1 MNRIE
6 ADSCQEREERLGFE
20 NLLGEISA
28 RYVYLPADQI
38 DIWIEED
45 QRRICECLGFDV
57 SVLWQWSGETSR
69 FLTVTH
75 MYSPPQGPSRP
86 EGIDAQKSFP
96 WSFKKVLMGETFILT
111 TRNMPPEAAR
121 DQETLRYF
129 GIKSSVVL
137 PLSAG
142 GGPLLGVLSFD
153 SMQEEGGWSAEI
165 VTRLALVAQIFTNA
179 LIRKES
185 DRILRA
191 NKERLSLAADSA
203 GAGLWELNC
212 STNLIWATEKALAIF
227 GYAPGEVINMARFE
241 ATVCPEDLEHVR
253 QAIARSLENNEPF
266 SIEYRILVD
275 GDCLKWVY
283 ASGRPYFKPN
293 GERDRLLG
301 VLIDITER
309 KAIEAQRNL
318 NQERLASAIDIAA
331 LGFYEMGEN
340 HHIRFL
346 DDRMRELVGLPP
358 ESEADARQ
366 FWLEHIYE
374 EDLEGVQDVV
384 RKVLEKGVNHFTV
397 EYRYRHPTHGL
408 LWLNHLSRALKRDA
422 AGRATRVIGVIQ
434 DITERKLMEER
445 LKKSEVILRNNQR
458 DLQRLAGGL
467 IAVKEE
473 ELRRLSRELHDD
485 LTQRLAVIAIE
496 AGKLELQMKT
506 MEPPLG
512 ESIGKIAAIKEQL
525 IKVSE
530 DVHRISRQLHPTI
543 LEDLGLIRA
552 IESECAVI
560 NQMEHLEIIFR
571 QDAIPGKIPK
581 DVALCLYRIIQ
592 EGLKNAITHASAQ
605 GCEILL
611 QGLADT
617 VHLTMRDDGMGF
629 DPDEVRHK
637 PGLGLSSMRE
647 RVLLVQGDFSI
658 DTRPGC
664 GTVISVSIPLN
675 GEVI

>member
-397 EYRYRHPTHGL
+397 EYRYRHPMHGL

>member
-1 MNRIE
+1 
-6 ADSCQEREERLGFE
+6 
-20 NLLGEISA
+20 
-28 RYVYLPADQI
+28 
-38 DIWIEED
+38 
-45 QRRICECLGFDV
+45 
-57 SVLWQWSGETSR
+57 
-69 FLTVTH
+69 
-75 MYSPPQGPSRP
+75 
-86 EGIDAQKSFP
+86 
-96 WSFKKVLMGETFILT
+96 
-111 TRNMPPEAAR
+111 
-121 DQETLRYF
+121 
-129 GIKSSVVL
+129 
-137 PLSAG
+137 
-142 GGPLLGVLSFD
+142 
-153 SMQEEGGWSAEI
+153 
-165 VTRLALVAQIFTNA
+165 
-179 LIRKES
+179 
-185 DRILRA
+185 
-191 NKERLSLAADSA
+191 
-203 GAGLWELNC
+203 LNC

-397 EYRYRHPTHGL
+397 EYRYRHPMHGL